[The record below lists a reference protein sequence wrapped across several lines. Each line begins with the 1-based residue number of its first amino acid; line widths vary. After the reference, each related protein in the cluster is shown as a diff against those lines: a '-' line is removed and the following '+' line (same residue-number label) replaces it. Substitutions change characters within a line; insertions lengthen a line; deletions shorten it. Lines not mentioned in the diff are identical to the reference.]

1 MMEKIQPGKYVE
13 IAYDL
18 YASLPGQPEAQVHT
32 VEASEPERFIYGVT
46 PGLIPALASVLDGLA
61 QGDPFDVEVPADQAI
76 PFNPD
81 DVATLGRDLFLDDSG
96 KLDSRIKTGAK
107 VPMFTAD
114 GYQITG
120 TVLEVTP
127 DHVKM
132 DFNHP
137 LVGHSL
143 HFTNGKVVTVRDATP
158 EELHPSRCGGGCGG
172 CGGGCGDSGDSS
184 CGTGGCCGDNGDS
197 SCGDGGCCG
206 GCN

>member
-1 MMEKIQPGKYVE
+1 MEKIQPGKYVE

-18 YASLPGQPEAQVHT
+18 YASLPGQPESQVHT
-32 VEASEPERFIYGVT
+32 VEATDLERFIYGVT
-46 PGLIPALASVLDGLA
+46 PGLIPALAAAIDGLE
-61 QGDPFDVEVPADQAI
+61 QGASFDVKIEPADAI

-81 DVATLGRDLFLDDSG
+81 DIATLDRDLFTDENG
-96 KLDSRIKTGAK
+96 KLDERVKVGAK

-120 TVLEVTP
+120 TVLEVT
-127 DHVKM
+127 DTNVKM

-137 LVGHSL
+137 LVGQAL
-143 HFTNGKVVTVRDATP
+143 HFANGKIVTVRDATP

-172 CGGGCGDSGDSS
+172 CGGGCGSDDS
-184 CGTGGCCGDNGDS
+184 CGEG
-197 SCGDGGCCG
+197 GGCCG

>member
-1 MMEKIQPGKYVE
+1 MEKIQPGKYVE

-18 YASLPGQPEAQVHT
+18 YASLPGQPETQVHT
-32 VEASEPERFIYGVT
+32 VEADDPERFIFGVT
-46 PGLIPALASVLDGLA
+46 PGLIPALAAAIDGLE
-61 QGDPFDVEVPADQAI
+61 QGAPFDVKIAPADAI

-81 DVATLGRDLFLDDSG
+81 DIALLDRDLFLDDNG
-96 KLDSRIKTGAK
+96 KLDQRIKPGAK

-127 DHVKM
+127 EKVKM

-137 LVGHSL
+137 LVGQAL
-143 HFTNGKVVTVRDATP
+143 HFANGRIITVRDATP

-172 CGGGCGDSGDSS
+172 CGGGCGS
-184 CGTGGCCGDNGDS
+184 DS
-197 SCGDGGCCG
+197 SCGDGGSCCG

>member
-1 MMEKIQPGKYVE
+1 MEKIQPGKYVE

-18 YASLPGQPEAQVHT
+18 YASLPGQPETQVHT

-46 PGLIPALASVLDGLA
+46 PGLIPALAAALDGLA
-61 QGDPFDVEVPADQAI
+61 QGDSFDVEVPADQAI

-81 DVATLGRDLFLDDSG
+81 DVATLGRDLFLDDNG
-96 KLDSRIKTGAK
+96 KLDSRIKAGAK

-120 TVLEVTP
+120 TVRDLTP

-143 HFTNGKVVTVRDATP
+143 HFANGKVVPVRDATP

-172 CGGGCGDSGDSS
+172 CGGGCGDSDDSS
-184 CGTGGCCGDNGDS
+184 CGS
-197 SCGDGGCCG
+197 GCCG

>member
-1 MMEKIQPGKYVE
+1 MEKIQPGKYVE

-18 YASLPGQPEAQVHT
+18 YASLPGQPESQVHT
-32 VEASEPERFIYGVT
+32 VEPSDPERFIFGVT
-46 PGLIPALASVLDGLA
+46 PGLIPALATAIDGLE
-61 QGDPFDVEVPADQAI
+61 QGASFDVKIEPADAI

-81 DVATLGRDLFLDDSG
+81 DVATLDRDLFTDESG
-96 KLDSRIKTGAK
+96 KLDARVKVGAK

-127 DHVKM
+127 TNVKM

-137 LVGHSL
+137 LVGQAL
-143 HFTNGKVVTVRDATP
+143 HFANGKIVTVRDATP
-158 EELHPSRCGGGCGG
+158 EELHPSPCGGGCGG
-172 CGGGCGDSGDSS
+172 CGGGCGSDSS
-184 CGTGGCCGDNGDS
+184 CGEG
-197 SCGDGGCCG
+197 GGCCG